1 MSSYDLDGCD
11 VYILFSIS
19 GRHFG
24 SPVEFAALFSYIE
37 FPLYLGRD
45 RQFAGPFGL

>member
-1 MSSYDLDGCD
+1 MPIFSFHFEMRVASRVRRV
-11 VYILFSIS
+11 VY
-19 GRHFG
+19 
-24 SPVEFAALFSYIE
+24 SYIE

>member
-1 MSSYDLDGCD
+1 M
-11 VYILFSIS
+11 YINYSLSIS
-19 GRHFG
+19 KNG
-24 SPVEFAALFSYIE
+24 SLVEFAALYSYIE